1 MVSCHKQGLSIIAA
15 RPKSG
20 KSTLARTLTLAVA
33 QGERFLDRH
42 TTAGTVLYLV
52 LEEKRA
58 ELRRQFKAMG
68 ASDEPIQFY
77 CTTAPADGVAQ
88 LTDTVMQKR
97 PVLFIIDLIISLSRM
112 VDSNDY
118 AKSRWLWSLSLPW
131 RGSQV
136 PM

>member
-20 KSTLARTLTLAVA
+20 KSTLACTLTLAVA

-42 TTAGTVLYLV
+42 TTTGTVLYLA

-88 LTDTVMQKR
+88 LTDAVMQKR
-97 PVLFIIDLIISLSRM
+97 PALVIIDPIIRLSRM